1 MEFAIPFI
9 ALAGAY
15 VISNQEN
22 KNLQNSQTAQ
32 NIRLKNGLKR
42 IGKEDFSNMGKRAN
56 YLPNQHIPPQNYPIT
71 NLAELSDTDY
81 QYDNP
86 NTATD
91 KYFNQNYFE
100 NKIIHGEN
108 NGNQIQEIY
117 SLTGNFLDSKEFKHN
132 NMVPFNGGKIKGQE
146 YKMNMNETL
155 LDNMNGVGSQ
165 TIQKIEQ
172 APLFKPEKDIHWT
185 HGTPNWSDFYQSR
198 VNPAMNNANVKPFES
213 QNVGPGLG
221 KGYTTTGSGGYNS
234 GMEERNA
241 WLPKTVDELRVETNP
256 KLEYTYDNLEG
267 PASAPVKNV
276 GILGKTEKYRP
287 DTFFIQTQDRWLTTT
302 GQEQGPMMRPIEEVS
317 SNTNRNTISTSY
329 SGVANNIKTA
339 SYCTP
344 NIRPAK
350 KVAIPTHDVAHG
362 RSIGKG
368 NGLDDKELHLQSIT
382 NYENNRSLLNQP
394 DTFRSSFSQVIGA
407 VVAPFLDILRPTRK
421 EEYGDNL
428 RIYGLS
434 GSNVPQSY
442 INAPGNSAPITVK
455 QTTLFTPDT
464 YIGNQSKSQQVL
476 HNQQAPL
483 ANQRNTTNCSY
494 IGNAESIHNAQMSY
508 ESNYNQNNNDK
519 LESIQVSYTPHG
531 GTQIFNHQMNVNM
544 SRLDS
549 DRINPRQWGDPC
561 SLISQSPFAENITP
575 IKGKQN
581 YKENDIN
588 VVRIQPDILNAF
600 KSNPYTQSLSSY
612 ATI

>member
-22 KNLQNSQTAQ
+22 KNLQNSQKAQ
-32 NIRLKNGLKR
+32 NIRLKNGLKT
-42 IGKEDFSNMGKRAN
+42 ISKEEFTNMGKNNN
-56 YLPNQHIPPQNYPIT
+56 YLPNQYIPPQNFPIT
-71 NLAELSDTDY
+71 NVSELTDTTHK
-81 QYDNP
+81 YDNP
-86 NTATD
+86 NAATD

-100 NKIIHGEN
+100 NKNIRGEN
-108 NGNQIQEIY
+108 TGNQIQEIY
-117 SLTGNFLDSKEFKHN
+117 SLNGNYLNSKEFKHN
-132 NMVPFNGGKIKGQE
+132 NMVPFNNGKIKGQV
-146 YKMNMNETL
+146 YQMDISETI

-172 APLFKPEKDIHWT
+172 APLFKPEKDINWA
-185 HGTPNWSDFYQSR
+185 HGMPNWSDFYQSR
-198 VNPAMNNANVKPFES
+198 VNPAMNNANVKPFDS
-213 QNVGPGLG
+213 LYVGPGLG
-221 KGYTTTGSGGYNS
+221 KGYTTKGSGGYNS
-234 GMEERNA
+234 GMENQDL

-276 GILGKTEKYRP
+276 GIVGKTEKYRP

-302 GQEQGPMMRPIEEVS
+302 GQEQGQMLRPIEEVS
-317 SNTNRNTISTSY
+317 SDTNRNSISTSY
-329 SGVANNIKTA
+329 SGVPNNLKTA
-339 SYCTP
+339 SYITP

-350 KVAIPTHDVAHG
+350 KVAIPTHSLSHG

-368 NGLDDKELHLQSIT
+368 NGVDDKETFLNSIT
-382 NYENNRSLLNQP
+382 NYENNRSSINQP
-394 DTFRSSFSQVIGA
+394 DTFRSSFTHAIGA
-407 VVAPFLDILRPTRK
+407 VVSPIMDILRPTRK

-434 GSNVPQSY
+434 GSNVPHSY
-442 INAPGNSAPITVK
+442 INPPGNNAPITIK
-455 QTTLFTPDT
+455 ETTLFTPDN
-464 YIGNQSKSQQVL
+464 YIGNQSYSQQVL
-476 HNQQAPL
+476 HNQQPPL
-483 ANQRNTTNCSY
+483 ANQRDSTNCSY
-494 IGNAESIHNAQMSY
+494 IGSAESINNAQMSY
-508 ESNYNQNNNDK
+508 DSNYNQNNNDK
-519 LESIQVSYTPHG
+519 LEAVQVSYTPHG
-531 GTQIFNHQMNVNM
+531 GTQLFNQHMNVSM
-544 SRLDS
+544 SRLDT
-549 DRINPRQWGDPC
+549 DRENIRQWGDPK
-561 SLISQSPFAENITP
+561 SIISQSSYPENISP
-575 IKGKQN
+575 IKGKQC

>member
-22 KNLQNSQTAQ
+22 KTLQNTQEAQ
-32 NIRLKNGLKR
+32 NIRLKNGIKR
-42 IGKEDFSNMGKRAN
+42 ISKEEFTNMGKKTN
-56 YLPNQHIPPQNYPIT
+56 YLPNQNIPPQNYPVT
-71 NLAELSDTDY
+71 NVGELTDTVY
-81 QYDNP
+81 KYDNP

-100 NKIIHGEN
+100 NKNIQGKHT
-108 NGNQIQEIY
+108 GNQIQDIY
-117 SLTGNFLDSKEFKHN
+117 SLTGNYLDSTEFKHN
-132 NMVPFNGGKIKGQE
+132 NMVPFNNGKVKGQV
-146 YKMNMNETL
+146 YQMNINETL

-172 APLFKPEKDIHWT
+172 APLFKPEKNISWA
-185 HGTPNWSDFYQSR
+185 HGTPNWSDFFQSR
-198 VNPAMNNANVKPFES
+198 VNPGMNNANVKPFET

-221 KGYTTTGSGGYNS
+221 KGYTTKGSGGYNS
-234 GMEERNA
+234 GMEDRNA
-241 WLPKTVDELRVETNP
+241 WLPKTVDELRVLTNP
-256 KLEYTYDNLEG
+256 KLEYTYENLEG
-267 PASAPVKNV
+267 PANAPIKNV

-302 GQEQGPMMRPIEEVS
+302 GQEIGPMLRPIEEVS
-317 SNTNRNTISTSY
+317 SDTNRNSLSTSY
-329 SGVANNIKTA
+329 AGVANNIKTA

-344 NIRPAK
+344 IIKPSK

-362 RSIGKG
+362 RSIGRG
-368 NGLDDKELHLQSIT
+368 NGVDDKELLLKSIT
-382 NYENNRSLLNQP
+382 NYENNRSSVSQP
-394 DTFRSSFSQVIGA
+394 DTFRSSFSQAIGA
-407 VVAPFLDILRPTRK
+407 VVAPIMDILRPTRK

-434 GSNVPQSY
+434 GSNVPNSY
-442 INAPGNSAPITVK
+442 INSPGNSAPITVK
-455 QTTLFTPDT
+455 QTTLFAPDT
-464 YIGNQSKSQQVL
+464 YIGNQSSKQHVL
-476 HNQQAPL
+476 HNQQPV
-483 ANQRNTTNCSY
+483 ANQRDTTNCSY
-494 IGNAESIHNAQMSY
+494 MGSAESINNAQMSY
-508 ESNYNQNNNDK
+508 DSNYNQHNNDK
-519 LESIQVSYTPHG
+519 LEAVQVSYTPQG
-531 GTQIFNHQMNVNM
+531 GTQIFNQQMNMNI
-544 SRLDS
+544 SRLDT
-549 DRINPRQWGDPC
+549 DRENPRQWGDPC
-561 SLISQSPFAENITP
+561 SIIPQSPFAENIAP
-575 IKGKQN
+575 IKGKQC